1 MKRKWFLTMF
11 LVISVIA
18 TLGAARIQQSFRATL
33 TGDQE
38 VPPVETDAH
47 GLALYLF
54 NLQETRMR
62 FRVRVFK
69 IEDVVAAHVHC
80 APPGVDGPV
89 GITLFSGGPVSI
101 ESGVLAEGTVTAPDP
116 GNACGWDDLSDAAE
130 AMRSGNAYD
139 NVHTLAHPGGEIRG
153 NIMPSR

>member
-1 MKRKWFLTMF
+1 MKKLMF
-11 LVISVIA
+11 LAPLLMLALIA
-18 TLGAARIQQSFRATL
+18 TLGAVDAQQSFRATL

-54 NLQETRMR
+54 NLEETRMR
-62 FRVRVFK
+62 FRLRVFD
-69 IEDVVAAHVHC
+69 IEDVIAAHVHC
-80 APPGVDGPV
+80 APPGEDGPV
-89 GITLFSGGPVSI
+89 GVTLFSGGPVSI
-101 ESGVLAEGTVTAPDP
+101 ESGILTRGIVTAPDP
-116 GNACGWDDLSDAAE
+116 GNACGWDDISDVVE

-153 NIMPSR
+153 NIHPSR